1 MYCQEVYSAQ
11 SKGAKMAGKSVAVVH
26 LASAPTR
33 WGRMALAEQDGKLV
47 AASLPGA
54 DERVWHDRLVKM
66 LGKDVTIVKE
76 ETPVLTKAIAWF
88 DRYFSGKNPGA
99 PPPVKL
105 VGTKFQQDVWEA
117 LLAVPWG
124 KTSNYG
130 RIALATKHAN
140 AVRAVGQA
148 CGANPLA
155 IMVPCHR
162 IIRTDG
168 DISNYAG
175 GKKLKQELL
184 ALEGIK
190 IEINEEES

>member
-1 MYCQEVYSAQ
+1 
-11 SKGAKMAGKSVAVVH
+11 MAGKNVATVH

-33 WGRMALAEQDGKLV
+33 WGRITVAEQDRKLV
-47 AASLPGA
+47 AVSLPGA
-54 DERVWHDRLVKM
+54 DERVWREKLEKLV
-66 LGKDVTIVKE
+66 GKGVAVIEE
-76 ETPVLTKAIAWF
+76 ETPVLTKAIDWF
-88 DRYFSGKNPGA
+88 DRYFSGKNPGV

-105 VGTKFQQDVWEA
+105 LGTKFQQDVWEA

-124 KTSNYG
+124 KTSSYG
-130 RIALATKHAN
+130 RIALATKHAK

-162 IIRTDG
+162 ILRTDG

-184 ALEGIK
+184 ALEGIT
-190 IEINEEES
+190 IEIKSEER

>member
-1 MYCQEVYSAQ
+1 
-11 SKGAKMAGKSVAVVH
+11 MAGKSVAAVH
-26 LASAPTR
+26 LAYAPTR
-33 WGRMALAEQDGKLV
+33 WGRIALAEQDGKLV

-54 DERVWHDRLVKM
+54 DERVWHDKLVK
-66 LGKDVTIVKE
+66 LVGKDTQIVEE
-76 ETPVLTKAIAWF
+76 ETPVLTNAIAWF
-88 DRYFSGKNPGA
+88 DLYFSGKNPGA

-105 VGTKFQQDVWEA
+105 IGTKFQQDVWEA
-117 LLAVPWG
+117 LLTIPWG

-190 IEINEEES
+190 IEIKEEES